1 MTTISGAI
9 KNLYGLVAGSAKAML
24 HLKAKTSDRFCHLLV
39 DINQLRPPDLSIMDA
54 LTVMEGNGPSHGHSR
69 PLGKLLASTNVAAL
83 DAVMVTMMGADPAQ
97 VELLRVAAARGL
109 GPIDLRE
116 IDIVGELQ
124 PIPNFQLPTT
134 FTISVREQGQLLKE
148 IGTVVPTVEE
158 AACITCGECETN
170 CPPQAITMD
179 PFPTID
185 KTKCISCFCCTEMC
199 PENAIKVPEVLYD
212 LWDKALQ

>member
-1 MTTISGAI
+1 M
-9 KNLYGLVAGSAKAML
+9 
-24 HLKAKTSDRFCHLLV
+24 
-39 DINQLRPPDLSIMDA
+39 
-54 LTVMEGNGPSHGHSR
+54 
-69 PLGKLLASTNVAAL
+69 
-83 DAVMVTMMGADPAQ
+83 
-97 VELLRVAAARGL
+97 
-109 GPIDLRE
+109 RE